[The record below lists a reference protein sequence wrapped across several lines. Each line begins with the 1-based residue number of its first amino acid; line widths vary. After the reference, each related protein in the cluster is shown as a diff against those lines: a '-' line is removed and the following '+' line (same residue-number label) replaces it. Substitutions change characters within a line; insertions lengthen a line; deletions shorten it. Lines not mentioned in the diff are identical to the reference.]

1 MDTGLTAPKTN
12 LGATAMAKYATDC
25 YAGARHQAATRMD
38 AGLSVH
44 IMMGLQAIGAILARV
59 ARAVV
64 PDARDGVPG
73 RRCVPTPMRT
83 EAGRRDERAIA
94 PRAWGCR

>member
-25 YAGARHQAATRMD
+25 YAGARHQAVTRMD

-44 IMMGLQAIGAILARV
+44 TMMGLQAIGAILARV

-64 PDARDGVPG
+64 PAARDGAPG
-73 RRCVPTPMRT
+73 SRCVPTPMRT
-83 EAGRRDERAIA
+83 EAGQLDERAIA